1 MLLPPHQSVS
11 WSDRPPGRRSS
22 DLLSVHRQRCCGYPV
37 VTLYCLFFRCGAIQ
51 RELSPTVG
59 PFGLLGLDPNRRPF
73 DQPSAALVSADSA
86 RDAAGFFGKL
96 QSPFDQPCDR
106 VARQIRMLL
115 PDGFRLLLP
124 STPPCRPGGG
134 RPCEFACLLKCGGL
148 VMAVHVNQT
157 NGRPKSCHL
166 FSRCR

>member
-1 MLLPPHQSVS
+1 MLLPRHQSVS

-59 PFGLLGLDPNRRPF
+59 PFGFFWLDPNRRPF
-73 DQPSAALVSADSA
+73 DQPFAALVSADSA
-86 RDAAGFFGKL
+86 RDAAGLFGKL
-96 QSPFDQPCDR
+96 QSLFDQPGDR

-115 PDGFRLLLP
+115 PDGFCLLLP
-124 STPPCRPGGG
+124 STPPGRPGGG
-134 RPCEFACLLKCGGL
+134 RPCEVACLLQCGGL
-148 VMAVHVNQT
+148 VMAVHVIQST
-157 NGRPKSCHL
+157 GAQKVATC
-166 FSRCR
+166 SRCR